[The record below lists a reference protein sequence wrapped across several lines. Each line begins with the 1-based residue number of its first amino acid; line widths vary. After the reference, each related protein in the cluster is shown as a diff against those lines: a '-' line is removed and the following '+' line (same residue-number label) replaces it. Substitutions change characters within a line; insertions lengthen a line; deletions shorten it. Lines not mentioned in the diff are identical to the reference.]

1 MIFARPSA
9 AFTFR
14 HPAHV
19 IALGFGAGLS
29 PWAPGTAGTLLAI
42 PLWWLIGGDL
52 SRDPLLLIGV
62 LALLFGIGVWACG
75 VTGRNLGVSDHGA
88 MCWDEVVAFLLV
100 LALTPEDPWWQAAAF
115 FLFRAFDVVKPP
127 PIRQLEMRFKGGF
140 GVMFDDLLA
149 AGYTLLVLAVVKRV
163 FL

>member
-1 MIFARPSA
+1 MNFSRPQARFAFS
-9 AFTFR
+9 
-14 HPAHV
+14 HPAHF

-29 PWAPGTAGTLLAI
+29 PFAPGTAGTLLAI
-42 PLWWLIGGDL
+42 PLWWLIRGDT
-52 SRDPLLLIGV
+52 DPLMLLGL
-62 LALLFGIGVWACG
+62 LALLFALGVWACG
-75 VTGRNLGVSDHGA
+75 VTGRHLGVSDHGA
-88 MCWDEVVAFLLV
+88 MCWDEIVAFLLV
-100 LALTPEDPWWQAAAF
+100 LAIAPDDPWWQAAAF

-149 AGYTLLVLAVVKRV
+149 AGYTLLVLALVKRV

>member
-1 MIFARPSA
+1 MRLGRPSA
-9 AFTFR
+9 RFAFG
-14 HPAHV
+14 HPAHF

-29 PWAPGTAGTLLAI
+29 PWAPGTAGTLVAI
-42 PLWWLIGGDL
+42 PLWWLVGGGYE
-52 SRDPLLLIGV
+52 PLVLLGV
-62 LALLFGIGVWACG
+62 LAFLFAVGVWACER
-75 VTGRNLGVSDHGA
+75 TGRDLGVSDHGA
-88 MCWDEVVAFLLV
+88 MCWDEIVAFLLV
-100 LALTPEDPWWQAAAF
+100 LAVVPEDPWWQAAAF
-115 FLFRAFDVVKPP
+115 LLFRTFDVVKPP